1 MGGDETMSGRVIAG
15 IGCRRG
21 CAAGD
26 ILRVLERAG
35 RTVAAIAVPAFK
47 ADEPGVR
54 EAARLLGV
62 PVIRVDD
69 AALAQAQARCVTR
82 SRAAV
87 RATGFASIAE
97 GSALAASG
105 PHGRLVL
112 ARIGEGGA
120 TCALAEAP
128 PT

>member
-1 MGGDETMSGRVIAG
+1 MSGRVIAG

-21 CAAGD
+21 CPASD

-35 RTVAAIAVPAFK
+35 RDVSAIAVPAFK
-47 ADEPGVR
+47 ANEPGVR

-69 AALAQAQARCVTR
+69 AALVQAQARCVTP
-82 SRAAV
+82 SHAAA

-97 GSALAASG
+97 GSALAAAG
-105 PHGRLVL
+105 PRGRLVL
-112 ARIGEGGA
+112 ERIGEGGA

-128 PT
+128 P